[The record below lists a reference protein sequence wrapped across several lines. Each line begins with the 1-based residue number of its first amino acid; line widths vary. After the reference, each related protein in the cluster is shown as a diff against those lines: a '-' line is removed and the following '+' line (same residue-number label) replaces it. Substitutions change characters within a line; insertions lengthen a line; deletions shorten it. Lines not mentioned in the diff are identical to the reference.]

1 MEETRRSF
9 WKICDLTERDRRN
22 QWRFVVWSLAWTI
35 AWVVASLAITH
46 EWVGKGTPQL
56 VIALLPTV
64 LGVGML
70 LVYAKFLREADE
82 LQRKIQLDALALGFG
97 SGVVGSVLYRLLER
111 TGFVVDADVS
121 NVILL
126 MIVVYA
132 IGVLIGQRRY
142 A

>member
-1 MEETRRSF
+1 MEETKRFF
-9 WKICDLTERDRRN
+9 WKTCQLTERDRRN
-22 QWRFVVWSLAWTI
+22 QWRYVGWSLAWTT
-35 AWVVASLAITH
+35 AWVVASIAINN
-46 EWVGKGTPQL
+46 EWVGTGTPQL

-70 LVYAKFLREADE
+70 LAYAKFLREADE

-97 SGVVGSVLYRLLER
+97 AGLVGSVLYRLLQR
-111 TGFVVDADVS
+111 TVFVAEADVAD
-121 NVILL
+121 VIVL

-132 IGVLIGQRRY
+132 IAVLIGQRRY